1 MEYTFGDV
9 KLVDSETISRSSSN
23 GILVT
28 GTQPLDA
35 ILSPNYSS
43 APKSLQDLQNAA
55 KGGGL
60 SQGILHVLAGP
71 QHHLSRI
78 LARIAVMAQ
87 LPPVDGGVN
96 ARHVFYAEF
105 NNFFDPYAVSQIA
118 MERSLTPSTVLD
130 KIEISRGFN
139 WDQSIEIIAKLLSA
153 RIVPGSVV
161 LISGLTT
168 FMNQA
173 DPSHFEGLR
182 EMIGGL
188 KKCQQAAPVHM
199 VATVPIADGST
210 YKPRGG
216 HLLYHFAGCIIAV
229 SEPRETR
236 SGSRVTDWVLV
247 RHPAYPERTLQFW
260 DHAAAAV
267 KATKKARA
275 RKGDLS
281 TFRTLEDF
289 TVGTTR
295 TKRS

>member
-1 MEYTFGDV
+1 MEYILGDV
-9 KLVDSETISRSSSN
+9 KLVDSETLARSSSN
-23 GILVT
+23 DVLVT

-35 ILSPNYSS
+35 LLSPSYTNV
-43 APKSLQDLQNAA
+43 PKNLQNLQNAA

-71 QHHLSRI
+71 QHSLSRV
-78 LARIAVMAQ
+78 LMRAAVMAQ

-96 ARHVFYAEF
+96 ARRVLYVEL

-118 MERSLTPSTVLD
+118 MERSLTPTLVLD
-130 KIEISRGFN
+130 KIEIF
-139 WDQSIEIIAKLLSA
+139 AKLLPA
-153 RIVPGSVV
+153 RIVPGCVV
-161 LISGLTT
+161 LVSGLTS
-168 FMNQA
+168 FMNPA

-188 KKCQQAAPVHM
+188 KKCQQAAPVHIM
-199 VATVPIADGST
+199 TTVPIADGSM

-247 RHPAYPERTLQFW
+247 RHPGYPERTLQCW
-260 DHAAAAV
+260 DHAAPAKAAR
-267 KATKKARA
+267 KARA

-281 TFRTLEDF
+281 TFRTLDDF
-289 TVGTTR
+289 TAETR
-295 TKRS
+295 RP